1 MLGCRSKTS
10 GKETNALGEHGKT
23 LSVRCW
29 YASSGQGSVYL
40 GRALKLDENLGRDEL
55 ERLLRQ
61 MLGEAGTDAEIA
73 RIAGLWQNPAALG
86 QMFSQARAMFSGSD
100 EPVNWKLASD
110 QAQELAKKD
119 QLESA
124 AVAGELNPA
133 FEMATLWLQETT
145 EFSTSQPLKVLS
157 RSAWVEDA
165 MTLYKELSEPVAI
178 SMSKALSENMDKL
191 MPEELSQMLGPAKS
205 FISNAGAAIFAMQLG
220 QAVGKLSSQT
230 LTGSEIGIPI
240 SQRPSLV
247 AQNISELIAELPTPK
262 SEVLIYL
269 ATRELA
275 LSALYNSNRWLSDQ
289 IITQV
294 REFAAGL
301 KVDVESIQNL
311 AESIDPSD
319 PESVNQIMQ
328 AGSLITQRSEEQ
340 EAALSRIELMLA
352 LIEGWADYVTELS
365 CKRLPSLQAIS
376 ELFQRHRA
384 TSGALEKTF
393 ETLLGLQLQP
403 KLRREAKAM
412 WQLVDQHLG
421 SAIRDSLWL
430 HPDQLP
436 AESEVTDPATL
447 ITRLGSEGDDF
458 DAQLR
463 KLLDG

>member
-1 MLGCRSKTS
+1 M
-10 GKETNALGEHGKT
+10 
-23 LSVRCW
+23 
-29 YASSGQGSVYL
+29 
-40 GRALKLDENLGRDEL
+40 KLDENLGREEL

-61 MLGEAGTDAEIA
+61 MLGDAGTDAEIA
-73 RIAGLWQNPAALG
+73 RIAGLWQNPEALG

-100 EPVNWKLASD
+100 EPVNWKLAGD
-110 QAQELAKKD
+110 QAQELAKKNQVD
-119 QLESA
+119 SP
-124 AVAGELNPA
+124 AVAGELEPA
-133 FEMATLWLQETT
+133 FEMAKLWLQEVTD
-145 EFSTSQPLKVLS
+145 FSTSQPLKILS
-157 RSAWVEDA
+157 RSAWVQDA

-205 FISNAGAAIFAMQLG
+205 FIANAGASIFAMQLG
-220 QAVGKLSSQT
+220 QAVGKLSTQT

-240 SQRPSLV
+240 SPRPSLV
-247 AQNISELIAELPTPK
+247 AQNIAELISELSTPK

-269 ATRELA
+269 ASRELA
-275 LSALYNSNRWLSDQ
+275 LSSLYNSNKWLSDQ
-289 IITQV
+289 IVTQV

-311 AESIDPSD
+311 AESIDPTD

-340 EAALSRIELMLA
+340 EAALVRIELLLA
-352 LIEGWADYVTELS
+352 LIEGWADYVTELA
-365 CKRLPSLQAIS
+365 CKRLPSIMAVS
-376 ELFQRHRA
+376 ELFNRHRA

-412 WQLVDQHLG
+412 WEHLDLKLG
-421 SAIRDSLWL
+421 PAIRDSLWH

-436 AESEVTDPATL
+436 SEVEVTDPQQL
-447 ITRLGSEGDDF
+447 VTRLSSAGDDF
-458 DAQLR
+458 DEQLR
-463 KLLDG
+463 KLLDS